1 MSRPEIGLH
10 ELTCKRNEKS
20 DKTVQDQEAIIAEYL
35 LGETTYRKLGAKHG
49 VDFRVIHHW
58 VTRFQGKPMR
68 KVKSKI
74 KSTDELPQEE
84 LPTDVKQL
92 QEELR
97 KAKLHNK
104 LLNAIID
111 IAED

>member
-1 MSRPEIGLH
+1 MI
-10 ELTCKRNEKS
+10 KS

-35 LGETTYRKLGAKHG
+35 LGDSTYRKLGTKHG
-49 VDFRVIHHW
+49 LDFRVIHHW
-58 VTRFQGKPMR
+58 VSRFQGKA
-68 KVKSKI
+68 VKKAKPQIKI
-74 KSTDELPQEE
+74 KDDPHQEE

-111 IAED
+111 IAEDQLKIDIRKKSGTKQ